1 MDYLLA
7 EISMFFMQRNYRSF
21 FLFISSSTVL
31 CIFIFAMSAL
41 NIKFLMDDY
50 GTVWKAMKES
60 PLSVV
65 LMVYCFIFL
74 WFVGGLTCLHLYLI
88 GTNQVSF
95 LLSLG
100 CVEYYWHFVLYAS
113 GCSLVVWKAAFRFLL
128 SVNATSQ
135 PCLESQATNFF
146 WRKI

>member
-41 NIKFLMDDY
+41 NLKFLMDDY

-74 WFVGGLTCLHLYLI
+74 WFVGGLTCFHLYLI

-95 LLSLG
+95 WG
-100 CVEYYWHFVLYAS
+100 VESVIVHFVLYVS
-113 GCSLVVWKAAFRFLL
+113 GCSPAV
-128 SVNATSQ
+128 
-135 PCLESQATNFF
+135 
-146 WRKI
+146 